1 MSKTIYVLEII
12 MMEEASGDKEINNDI
27 GELIGLI
34 EDKGFLLQSRESTAE
49 AIDANPI
56 DID

>member
-34 EDKGFLLQSRESTAE
+34 EDKGYLLQSKEGTAV
-49 AIDANPI
+49 AIDATI
-56 DID
+56 E

>member
-27 GELIGLI
+27 GKLIGLI
-34 EDKGFLLQSRESTAE
+34 EDKGFLLQSREGTAE